1 MGINRKYIIAG
12 MLATAS
18 VMSFSDVQQ
27 SHALEF
33 RVTTTRVHF
42 RTGAGINYSSMGV
55 LSKGVKVTYIGES
68 GNWTKVEYNSKTG
81 YICSDYLEKSHTP
94 STETMYTTPS
104 IGLNLRRGPGT
115 TYSVITTLQKGTE
128 VKVLSTHNNWCE
140 IKVNGLKGYV
150 SKDYLSK
157 TNPST
162 SNEEIPTQTTT
173 KYVST
178 NAGLNLRKGPG
189 TNYAVITTLPKN
201 TAVTVYSTE
210 NNWSKVKV
218 NSMEG
223 YVSNAYLSEKK
234 TESSSASNPTP
245 STPVKGSIDEVLNL
259 ANQLLGKPYVWGATG
274 PDSFDCS
281 GFTQY
286 IYKHGANITIPRVSS
301 QQGNFG
307 TTVSRNN
314 LKAGDLVF
322 FDTNGINDGNISH
335 LGIYDGNGNLIHSS
349 FSVKKIVKV
358 PLNTSYWN
366 STFVTA
372 KRIL

>member
-104 IGLNLRRGPGT
+104 
-115 TYSVITTLQKGTE
+115 
-128 VKVLSTHNNWCE
+128 
-140 IKVNGLKGYV
+140 
-150 SKDYLSK
+150 
-157 TNPST
+157 
-162 SNEEIPTQTTT
+162 
-173 KYVST
+173 
-178 NAGLNLRKGPG
+178 
-189 TNYAVITTLPKN
+189 
-201 TAVTVYSTE
+201 
-210 NNWSKVKV
+210 
-218 NSMEG
+218 
-223 YVSNAYLSEKK
+223 
-234 TESSSASNPTP
+234 
-245 STPVKGSIDEVLNL
+245 TPVKGSIDEVLNL
-259 ANQLLGKPYVWGATG
+259 ANQLLGKPYVWWATG